1 MCIISYSEVCQNLL
15 VIMMKV
21 VEDYVSIFI
30 ICQNGEVCVLML
42 FEEYNLLEETVYLLC
57 FFVNVWRLM
66 DLIDSLKLGKGMEK
80 DIIE

>member
-1 MCIISYSEVCQNLL
+1 MRIISYSEARQNLS

-30 ICQNGEVCVLML
+30 IRQNGEVCVLML
-42 FEEYNLLEETVYLLC
+42 FEEYNSLEETVYLLR
-57 FFVNVWRLM
+57 FFVNVRRLM
-66 DLIDSLKLGKGMEK
+66 DLIDSLKLGKGTEK

>member
-1 MCIISYSEVCQNLL
+1 
-15 VIMMKV
+15 
-21 VEDYVSIFI
+21 
-30 ICQNGEVCVLML
+30 ML
-42 FEEYNLLEETVYLLC
+42 FEEYNLLEEMVYLLC

>member
-21 VEDYVSIFI
+21 VEDYVLIFI

-42 FEEYNLLEETVYLLC
+42 FEEYNLLEEMVYLLC